1 LERSRHD
8 LDPALGL
15 RKFLLAEPMISRRAI
30 IGAGVMFG
38 LAAVTRAQVV
48 APPAGDRMRRL
59 GVLMGLSQR
68 DPEAGLRTAA
78 LEQGLRELGW
88 EVGRNLQIDY
98 RWAAGIPEQ
107 TSSLAKELIGLQ
119 PEIVLANSRPV
130 LAALR
135 QETGTIPIIFTLV
148 SDPLGG
154 GFVESLAHPG
164 GNITGFAGFS
174 FPIAGKWL
182 DTLREIVPR
191 VPRVALMGSSKT
203 APYDGYWRVFE
214 AAARRLAIEPISSQ
228 ISDPARI
235 EPLMIA
241 LGQRP
246 GGGLIVLP
254 DNFTLMNRDLI
265 VGLAERYRVPAIYPY
280 RHYVVSGGLV
290 SDGIDAQDVFRR
302 AGSYVD
308 RIFKGAKPGDLQ
320 VQQPAKFELVVNI
333 RTAETLGL
341 TMPQS
346 LLAIANEKIE

>member
-1 LERSRHD
+1 
-8 LDPALGL
+8 
-15 RKFLLAEPMISRRAI
+15 MISRRGI
-30 IGAGVMFG
+30 VGAVAMFG

-48 APPAGDRMRRL
+48 APPSGDRMRRL
-59 GVLMGLSQR
+59 GVLMGMSQH

-88 EVGRNLQIDY
+88 EAGRNLQIDY
-98 RWAAGIPEQ
+98 RWASGNAEQ
-107 TSSLAKELIGLQ
+107 IRNLAKELVGLQ
-119 PEIVLANSRPV
+119 PEILLANSRPV
-130 LAALR
+130 LATLR
-135 QETGTIPIIFTLV
+135 QETATIPIVFTLV

-191 VPRVALMGSSKT
+191 VPRVALLGSPKT

-214 AAARRLAIEPISSQ
+214 AAARRLAIEPINSQ
-228 ISDPARI
+228 ISDPAGI

-254 DNFTLMNRDLI
+254 DNFALMNRDLI

-290 SDGIDAQDVFRR
+290 SDGIDAEDVFRR
-302 AGSYVD
+302 TASYID

-320 VQQPAKFELVVNI
+320 VQQPAKFELVINV
-333 RTAETLGL
+333 RAAEALGL
-341 TMPQS
+341 TVPQS

>member
-1 LERSRHD
+1 
-8 LDPALGL
+8 
-15 RKFLLAEPMISRRAI
+15 M
-30 IGAGVMFG
+30 IGAAAMFG
-38 LAAVTRAQVV
+38 LAAVTRAQVPT
-48 APPAGDRMRRL
+48 PPSGDRMRRL
-59 GVLMGLSQR
+59 GVLMGLSQH
-68 DPEAGLRTAA
+68 DPEAGLRMAA
-78 LEQGLRELGW
+78 LEQGLRDFGW
-88 EVGRNLQIDY
+88 EAGRNLQIDY
-98 RWAAGIPEQ
+98 RWAGGNADQIR
-107 TSSLAKELIGLQ
+107 SLAKELVGLQ
-119 PEIVLANSRPV
+119 PDVVLANSRPV

-135 QETGTIPIIFTLV
+135 QETGTIPIVFTLV

-191 VPRVALMGSSKT
+191 VPRVALMGSPKT

-214 AAARRLAIEPISSQ
+214 AAARRLAIEPIDSQ
-228 ISDPARI
+228 ISDPAGI

-254 DNFTLMNRDLI
+254 DNFTLINRDLI
-265 VGLAERYRVPAIYPY
+265 VGLAERYRVPAIYPF

-290 SDGIDAQDVFRR
+290 SDGIDAEDVFRR
-302 AGSYVD
+302 TASYVD
-308 RIFKGAKPGDLQ
+308 RILKGAKPADLQ
-320 VQQPAKFELVVNI
+320 VQQPAKFELVINI

-341 TMPQS
+341 TVPQS